1 MNRRSHAR
9 KNSRLSNMADVFNRA
24 MDSSDPLISSYYISK
39 RLQNL
44 KKKPLPIEV
53 INLLENPTSNLSSYN
68 FLNDE
73 DTESDN
79 ESDDKHENS
88 FVLEEEDY

>member
-1 MNRRSHAR
+1 
-9 KNSRLSNMADVFNRA
+9 
-24 MDSSDPLISSYYISK
+24 MDSSDPLISSYYINK

-53 INLLENPTSNLSSYN
+53 INLLENPTSELSSYN

-79 ESDDKHENS
+79 ENDDKHENS
-88 FVLEEEDY
+88 FVLDEEDY